1 MKGERD
7 GNKWEIEALR
17 HTAPCQSRA
26 REFRGVLS
34 LHINDPLD
42 VLCRV

>member
-1 MKGERD
+1 MEGERD

-17 HTAPCQSRA
+17 LAAPYQSRA

-34 LHINDPLD
+34 LHHNDPVG